1 MTKRALHPKQ
11 WQILRRLEAA
21 GCPVDIERL
30 PQASYP
36 LRVLTERSPWGTDI
50 FPLPHGT
57 GIAFRL
63 NIIVTASLTICQLH
77 LRADWLG
84 GEVSW
89 LNPCLDHSRCYCF
102 HECTYGTDIRF
113 SFDEVLNERMSRW
126 QALSRGCHLRGF
138 LIGMARDVLPSTMG
152 AKLEARVVIEDLLG
166 EEYPFLVKI
175 SNSKEITPPPLPFFP
190 DGEVI

>member
-1 MTKRALHPKQ
+1 MTKRALHPEQ

-21 GCPVDIERL
+21 GCPVDCERL
-30 PQASYP
+30 PQGSYP
-36 LRVLTERSPWGTDI
+36 LRVLTERSRWGTDI
-50 FPLPHGT
+50 FPLPQGT
-57 GIAFRL
+57 GIALRL

-84 GEVSW
+84 GEISW
-89 LNPCLDHSRCYCF
+89 FKPCVDHFRRYCF
-102 HECTYGTDIRF
+102 HECAYGTDIRF

-126 QALSRGCHLRGF
+126 QALSRGSHLRGF
-138 LIGMARDVLPSTMG
+138 LIGAAPDVLASTMG
-152 AKLEARVVIEDLLG
+152 AELEARLVIEDLFG

-175 SNSKEITPPPLPFFP
+175 SNSKEVTRPPSTSLS